1 MDAICDPTVG
11 LRPLLVL
18 RTLVSLAICFNF
30 AGILLFARHAT
41 FGLAAALVK
50 FEVAKWERKRRR
62 MELSGYLRPDGID

>member
-1 MDAICDPTVG
+1 
-11 LRPLLVL
+11 
-18 RTLVSLAICFNF
+18 LAICFNF